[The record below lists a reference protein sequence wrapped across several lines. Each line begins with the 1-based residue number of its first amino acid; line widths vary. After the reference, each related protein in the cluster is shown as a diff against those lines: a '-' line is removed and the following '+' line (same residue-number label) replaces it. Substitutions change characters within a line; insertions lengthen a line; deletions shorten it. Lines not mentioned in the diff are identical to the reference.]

1 MTIIKRKLKNNSNNN
16 DNDKNG
22 KQKNEMT
29 KLIKSVPD
37 NVFPQNVSVL

>member
-1 MTIIKRKLKNNSNNN
+1 MTIIKRKLKNNSNRN

-37 NVFPQNVSVL
+37 NVFPQNVLVL